1 MTKIPL
7 IFILCFS
14 SLHSM
19 HVPYMAKFTEDILK
33 GTFLT
38 GTVLI
43 SGSAGFCIYWYIRD
57 SRKEKMTTT

>member
-1 MTKIPL
+1 
-7 IFILCFS
+7 
-14 SLHSM
+14 M